1 VTEETTVNPN
11 LTTYSM
17 ADQIERHRIASRPEV
32 LRTRRIRPVRDAE
45 VRSGAGWLSQLGGA
59 ALAFAGRV
67 QQVIPLRRQ
76 PAVTR

>member
-1 VTEETTVNPN
+1 
-11 LTTYSM
+11 
-17 ADQIERHRIASRPEV
+17 V

>member
-1 VTEETTVNPN
+1 VNPN
-11 LTTYSM
+11 LTTYAI

-45 VRSGAGWLSQLGGA
+45 VRSRVDWFIRLGNA

-67 QQVIPLRRQ
+67 QRVAPLRRQ